1 MPCQAKT
8 EVLQFLHLETRQ
20 QVIDSFDLL
29 LGIGYEGTLA
39 VSKASARIDM
49 QMSDGVPVSVSIG
62 DVFLYRTSPA
72 PQVVSCK
79 TWDEFNATFDILP

>member
-8 EVLQFLHLETRQ
+8 EVLQFLHLETKQ
-20 QVIDSFDLL
+20 QVIDSFNML

-39 VSKASARIDM
+39 VTATSAQIDM
-49 QMSDGVPVSVSIG
+49 QMPDGVPVQIALG

-72 PQVVSCK
+72 PQVVSCR
-79 TWDEFNATFDILP
+79 TWDDFNATFDILP